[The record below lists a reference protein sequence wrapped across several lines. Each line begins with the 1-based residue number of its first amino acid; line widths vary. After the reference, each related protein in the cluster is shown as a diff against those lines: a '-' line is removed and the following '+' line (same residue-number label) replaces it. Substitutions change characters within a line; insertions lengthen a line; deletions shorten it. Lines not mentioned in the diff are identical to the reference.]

1 MAIVL
6 FEVDAR
12 YPGKL
17 HDKLIEQQ
25 SLRAVCGEVSFSMC
39 IDDNA
44 RHISFVFLRWE
55 SLASAQRF
63 LESKISHDLVAQWPI
78 EEVLGAIPLRDYPS
92 E

>member
-6 FEVDAR
+6 LEVDAR
-12 YPGKL
+12 RPVKL
-17 HDKLIEQQ
+17 HAKLVEQQ
-25 SLRAVCGEVSFSMC
+25 PLRAAHGELSFVMR

-44 RHISFVFLRWE
+44 RHISYVFLNWE

-63 LESKISHDLVAQWPI
+63 LESQVSHDLVAQWPI
-78 EEVLGAIPLRDYPS
+78 EKVLGAIPLRDFPD